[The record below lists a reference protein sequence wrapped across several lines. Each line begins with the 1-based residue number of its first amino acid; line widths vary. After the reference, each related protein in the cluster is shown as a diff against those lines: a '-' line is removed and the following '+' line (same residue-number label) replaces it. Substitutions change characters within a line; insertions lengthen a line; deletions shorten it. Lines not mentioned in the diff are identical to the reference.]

1 MVADCPGGLGVTW
14 DERAAPG
21 RARYGTRVRDTAGM
35 VAPAR
40 PADRPGDGTT
50 WQLTL
55 GGTGPP
61 RLGAARWRRLRL
73 DPAGAAWV
81 EVARGFLLGADTLL
95 AELMTSVPWR
105 QGRRRM
111 WDRMV
116 DDPRLSRWY
125 RRGEM
130 PPHPVCDD
138 VRRVLEDRYRVPLAG
153 PGCNLYRDGRDSVAP
168 HRDRELR
175 ALDDT
180 IVAVLTLGARRPFLL
195 RPVGG
200 GRSIDLAPGSGD
212 LLVMGGA
219 TQRDWEHGV
228 PKVARAG
235 PRCSLSWRWSA
246 QAQEPGHRVTRG
258 AGPGPD
264 RPPAPPPPGPGP
276 GRRR

>member
-1 MVADCPGGLGVTW
+1 MVADCPAGLCVAW

-21 RARYGTRVRDTAGM
+21 RARYGTRVRDTGTVAQTAPSARPPAG
-35 VAPAR
+35 APA
-40 PADRPGDGTT
+40 

-55 GGTGPP
+55 GGTEPP
-61 RLGAARWRRLRL
+61 RLGSTHWRRLRL
-73 DPAGAAWV
+73 DPAGVAWV
-81 EVARGFLLGADTLL
+81 EVACGFLLGADTLL
-95 AELMTSVPWR
+95 AELMASVPWR

-125 RRGEM
+125 RRGEV
-130 PPHPVCDD
+130 PPHPVCDE
-138 VRRVLEDRYRVPLAG
+138 VRRALEDRYGVPLAG

-168 HRDRELR
+168 HRDRELV

-180 IVAVLTLGARRPFLL
+180 IVAVLTLGTRRPFLL

-219 TQRDWEHGV
+219 TQRDWEHAV

-235 PRCSLSWRWSA
+235 PRASLSWRWSA
-246 QAQEPGHRVTRG
+246 QAGHPGRRVTR
-258 AGPGPD
+258 AG
-264 RPPAPPPPGPGP
+264 GPGP
-276 GRRR
+276 GRRPAPPPPAPGSGGNR